1 MNKSAFG
8 IFAAAAAIALSAG
21 SALGQGAMPP
31 MVVGTSTAKT
41 VESNPVR
48 RYSGRVLAME
58 TVAIVPQVTGE
69 IKSVHFKEGA
79 TVKEGDPLYTI
90 DKVKYEA
97 AAASARASVAQ
108 AKANAD
114 YAGKTYGRAK
124 ALFDKKVASDD
135 DLDAATSAKAV
146 ADAAL
151 AAAEA
156 ALVSAEDNLAHCSI
170 TAPISGRIG
179 MNKATA
185 GNYVTTASGALA
197 TIVRTDPAR
206 LVFSMSARDFAAI
219 YGGEKGLRGNF
230 GVKIALA
237 DGTEYPA
244 EPVFDFIDN
253 TANASTDT
261 ITIYFTVPNPD
272 GALFAGMSVKVA
284 VSAKTA
290 QKVVAVPA
298 TAVIHDKSGSFVY
311 VIGEGGIPQRRAVV
325 TGGTT
330 ASYEIVESGLA
341 VGETVVSTGT
351 HKVFPGAPV
360 TPIAID

>member
-1 MNKSAFG
+1 MNRKTFG
-8 IFAAAAAIALSAG
+8 LIAAAIVTGAG
-21 SALGQGAMPP
+21 IALGQGAMPP
-31 MVVGTSTAKT
+31 MVVGTSTAKA

-48 RYSGRVLAME
+48 RYSGRVLAVE
-58 TVAIVPQVTGE
+58 TVAVVPQVAGE
-69 IKSVHFKEGA
+69 ITAVHFKEGA
-79 TVKEGDPLYTI
+79 AVKEGDPLYTI

-97 AAASARASVAQ
+97 AAASAHATVAQ
-108 AKANAD
+108 ARANAD
-114 YAGKTYGRAK
+114 YAGKTFDRAK

-146 ADAAL
+146 AEASL

-170 TAPISGRIG
+170 SAPISGRIG
-179 MNKATA
+179 INKATV
-185 GNYVTTASGALA
+185 GNYVATASGALA

-206 LVFSMSARDFAAI
+206 IVFSMSARDFASI
-219 YGGEKGLRGNF
+219 YGGENGLRDKY

-244 EPVFDFIDN
+244 EPAFDFIDN

-272 GALFAGMSVKVA
+272 GVLFAGMSVKIA
-284 VSAKTA
+284 ISAKTA
-290 QKVVAVPA
+290 REVVAVPA
-298 TAVIHDKSGSFVY
+298 TAVIHDKAGSFVY
-311 VIGEGGIPQRRAVV
+311 VIGEDGIPQRRTVV
-325 TGGTT
+325 TGGVT
-330 ASYEIVESGLA
+330 AAYEIVESGLA
-341 VGETVVSTGT
+341 VGETVVSSGT

-360 TPIAID
+360 TPIAM